1 MPIVLRPLAE
11 RSSLPTRLSD
21 LGSARKTARVVAG
34 GFGVLAI
41 LVAGVTAGVVLD
53 ATLGMPSVFRA
64 AVLLG
69 TLVATGVLFLREVWK
84 PLRQPVR
91 PLQVAHLLEARYPKL
106 NDSLA
111 SAVDFLSSA
120 DSGNTSARFQ
130 RIAVVRAQRALE
142 KCDTSRLVPSGRAWQ
157 RFWLAAVVVGV
168 AGGLGVWK
176 PGHAAAGL
184 VRLADPFGEHQ
195 WPTKTRIDITS
206 PSPDKFPVR
215 AAIGDPFEVRFTLKG
230 VITDHA
236 TVAVQL
242 DNGARFEEAIPI
254 EVGEPART
262 EVELVAVLEPH
273 RIPTGFRFQLRANDA
288 ASQWHTVVLAP
299 PPKLVPLDGRPSPQ
313 MHVTFPAYTDLPDIR
328 WPDGNG
334 SVWGVHG
341 TRVRLTAATDR
352 PVVSAVLIPQADRTT
367 ARLVS
372 SVIPPTA
379 ANPLAA
385 FAAQPLADL
394 AHADIPVT
402 VTDGTRLS
410 VDFIPRVAGQ
420 YLLKF
425 TDDTGLS
432 GSRSLTFDV
441 APDPAPEATL
451 IRPAVGKD
459 PLILLPTARTTVHA
473 SADDGR
479 KPFSYALKG
488 IAVEYRVGGTDA
500 PFRTL
505 PIMSLD
511 RPPVP
516 PSGLG
521 LTGGVGAVPPPKQL
535 TADATVTLP
544 IGVFVKPDGTRPA
557 DGDRITLRAAAFDY
571 DDVTVLK
578 EPGRSREEV
587 TILVVSRPALDTTL
601 QQELAKLRPTL
612 LKVREQQ
619 RQVRERTEEVQ
630 KAAGEGK
637 LTGDDGIKLTQA
649 EGDQRGVRKEVTDP
663 EGLVQ
668 AADLLL
674 ETIRANDVPRSTTT
688 ERVETLASDLK
699 RLADRELDPIEP
711 LIASAKQQADT
722 PAPDAKK
729 AADDLRKAVGRQ
741 KAAEANLDGMLKLL
755 EQWGGAGEVKAEA
768 RALKDLLGKAGEK
781 AKDAADQVDPGKPAS
796 QLSPK
801 ERAELDKAA
810 EQFEQLSARADATIQ
825 KAQRLADEKAAKAAN
840 LKAQADAKAAE
851 ANAAKA
857 EAGKQPPGSAAATA
871 ARAKADKLSADAADL
886 KAQADQAQAEADALR
901 NAVKDAG
908 NQGLKE
914 DLQTAGE
921 KLRQNNPAES
931 SAAQKSAADRLDA
944 VANALSEKQPDPTEE
959 LKRRG
964 QTADEAF
971 QLEQQQDELRQKVKE
986 AEKIADPKE
995 REEELKKLAKQ
1006 QEDLQKKAEDLLERL
1021 TREREDAAADK
1032 LREAIEKMEAAKE
1045 QLEQGKPPGQEEQD
1059 ALDRLKETTDK
1070 LDQKKDMEEQKL
1082 GREKQ
1087 RELAEQLKGL
1097 RDRLKAADDEA
1108 GRIQA
1113 EALKRKEWP
1122 LSLEKSLR
1130 DLGEV
1135 VSAVGEEVRTFAEK
1149 ELEPLTVYKRLAT
1162 QAATQSA
1169 AAAKRIGERQEL
1181 IKDSSGDPFDPVAEA
1196 AADDRTRRPLK
1207 TAVRRL
1213 NHILDSLAEDPKKD
1227 QPPPPSDQPG
1237 GGGGGGDMPGGMGQG
1252 GPPPNGVPPLAQL
1265 KALRSIQA
1273 ELNTR
1278 TRDFEAAHPDKAKL
1292 TEADR
1297 EELEELERSQRE
1309 VAELFDKLKEE
1320 FEKLKSQQEPKLP

>member
-21 LGSARKTARVVAG
+21 LGSARKTARVLAG
-34 GFGVLAI
+34 GFGVLTI
-41 LVAGVTAGVVLD
+41 LVAGFTAGVVLD
-53 ATLGMPSVFRA
+53 ATLGMPVLVRV

-69 TLVATGVLFLREVWK
+69 TLVAAGVLFLRDVWK

-91 PLQVAHLLEARYPKL
+91 PLHVAHLLEARFPKL

-111 SAVDFLSSA
+111 SAVDFLTSA
-120 DSGNTSARFQ
+120 ETANTSARFQ

-157 RFWLAAVVVGV
+157 RFWLAAVIVGV
-168 AGGLGVWK
+168 AAGLGVWR
-176 PGHAAAGL
+176 PAHAAAGL
-184 VRLADPFGEHQ
+184 VRLADPFGSHP
-195 WPTKTRIDITS
+195 WPTKTRVDVTS
-206 PSPDKFPVR
+206 PKTSPVR

-230 VITDHA
+230 VIPDHA

-242 DNGARFEEAIPI
+242 DNGVRFEEPIAI
-254 EVGEPART
+254 EEGEPNRKSVDLA
-262 EVELVAVLEPH
+262 AVLEPH
-273 RIPTGFRFQLRANDA
+273 RIPSSFKFQIRANDDA
-288 ASQWHTVVLAP
+288 TVWHTVVLAP

-313 MHVTFPAYTDLPDIR
+313 MHVAPPAYTDLPAGPL
-328 WPDGNG
+328 PDGAG
-334 SVWGVHG
+334 AVRGVHG
-341 TRVRLTAATDR
+341 TRVKMTAATDR
-352 PVVSAVLIPQADRTT
+352 PVVSAMLIPQADRTT
-367 ARLVS
+367 TRLVS
-372 SVIPPTA
+372 SVVLPTA

-394 AHADIPVT
+394 SHADIPVT
-402 VTDGTRLS
+402 VTHGTRLS
-410 VDFIPRVAGQ
+410 VEFTPRVTGQ

-425 TDDTGLS
+425 TDETGLS
-432 GSRSLTFDV
+432 GSRSLNFDI
-441 APDPAPEATL
+441 APDPAPEVVMS
-451 IRPAVGKD
+451 RPAVGKD
-459 PLILLPTARTTVHA
+459 PLILLPTARTIIHA
-473 SADDGR
+473 SATDR
-479 KPFSYALKG
+479 VFALKG
-488 IAVEYRVGGTDA
+488 IAVEYRVGGTEA

-505 PIMSLD
+505 PVMSLD
-511 RPPVP
+511 GLGVP
-516 PSGLG
+516 LSG
-521 LTGGVGAVPPPKQL
+521 LTGGGAAVLHAKQ
-535 TADATVTLP
+535 TSADATVTLP
-544 IGVFVKPDGTRPA
+544 VSAFVKPDGSRPA

-612 LKVREQQ
+612 LKLREQQ

-630 KAAGEGK
+630 KAATDGK
-637 LTGDDGIKLTQA
+637 LNADDGIKLTQA
-649 EGDQRGVRKEVTDP
+649 ERDQRGVRGEVTDP
-663 EGLVQ
+663 NEGLQQ

-674 ETIRANDVPRSTTT
+674 QTIRSNDVPRSTTT

-699 RLADRELDPIEP
+699 RLAERELDPIEP
-711 LIASAKQQADT
+711 LIASANSQPADV
-722 PAPDAKK
+722 KK

-768 RALKDLLGKAGEK
+768 RAIKDLLNKAGEK
-781 AKDAADQVDPGKPAS
+781 AKDAAGQVDPGKPAT

-801 ERAELDKAA
+801 EKAELDKAA
-810 EQFEQLSARADATIQ
+810 EQFEQLSGRADATIQ
-825 KAQRLADEKAAKAAN
+825 KAQRLADEKAAKAAD

-851 ANAAKA
+851 ANAAKG
-857 EAGKQPPGSAAATA
+857 EAGKQPPGSPAADA
-871 ARAKADKLSADAADL
+871 AKAKADKLAADAADL
-886 KAQADQAQAEADALR
+886 RSQADQAQAEADALR

-914 DLQTAGE
+914 DLQTAGD

-931 SAAQKSAADRLDA
+931 AAAQKSAADRLDA
-944 VANALSEKQPDPTEE
+944 VANALSEKQPDPMEE
-959 LKRRG
+959 LKKRG
-964 QTADEAF
+964 QTADDAF
-971 QLEQQQDELRQKVKE
+971 KLEQQQDELRQKVKE
-986 AEKIADPKE
+986 AENIADPKQ

-1045 QLEQGKPPGQEEQD
+1045 QLEQGKAPKQEEQE
-1059 ALDRLKETTDK
+1059 ALDKLKETTDK

-1108 GRIQA
+1108 GRIHG

-1130 DLGEV
+1130 DLGET
-1135 VSAVGEEVRTFAEK
+1135 VSAIGEEVQTFADK
-1149 ELEPLTVYKRLAT
+1149 ELDPLPVYKRLAT

-1181 IKDSSGDPFDPVAEA
+1181 IKDASGDPFDPVAEA

-1207 TAVRRL
+1207 TAIRRL
-1213 NHILDSLAEDPKKD
+1213 NHILDSLAEDPKKEP
-1227 QPPPPSDQPG
+1227 QPPKPMDPN
-1237 GGGGGGDMPGGMGQG
+1237 GGGGGDMPGGMGQG
-1252 GPPPNGVPPLAQL
+1252 GAPPNGVPPLAQL

-1278 TRDFEAAHPDKAKL
+1278 TRDFEAAHPEKAKL

-1320 FEKLKSQQEPKLP
+1320 FEKLKSQQEPKLL